1 MASVVDSCLA
11 SGIKTE
17 LVVNTLD
24 TVGGVDVLD
33 KGDLPAGSTTLAGG
47 DGRSSQEVFPDLKRR
62 ISSSTYI
69 TWSNVYLRGT
79 ISFRTS
85 PQLSHGCP
93 SSYGTS
99 AR

>member
-1 MASVVDSCLA
+1 MSLLHFANSRHICAREAAMASVVNSCLA

-69 TWSNVYLRGT
+69 T
-79 ISFRTS
+79 
-85 PQLSHGCP
+85 
-93 SSYGTS
+93 
-99 AR
+99 